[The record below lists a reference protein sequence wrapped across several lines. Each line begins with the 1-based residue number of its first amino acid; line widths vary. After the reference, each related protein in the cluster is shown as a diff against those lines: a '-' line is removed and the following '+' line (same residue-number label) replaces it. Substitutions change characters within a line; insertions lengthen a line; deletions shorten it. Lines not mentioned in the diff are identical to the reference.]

1 MILPFCEVTVCIMFL
16 LIFHVFSGMFFH
28 PFLSTNGSMQRLKIE
43 KNKIFKKIENKLI
56 TKKMLKSKNIIPII
70 KFLFT
75 IESDILTGSMLH
87 ATNLESLN
95 NNS

>member
-1 MILPFCEVTVCIMFL
+1 
-16 LIFHVFSGMFFH
+16 
-28 PFLSTNGSMQRLKIE
+28 
-43 KNKIFKKIENKLI
+43 
-56 TKKMLKSKNIIPII
+56 MLKSENIIPII

-75 IESDILTGSMLH
+75 NESDILTGSMLH

>member
-1 MILPFCEVTVCIMFL
+1 
-16 LIFHVFSGMFFH
+16 
-28 PFLSTNGSMQRLKIE
+28 
-43 KNKIFKKIENKLI
+43 
-56 TKKMLKSKNIIPII
+56 MLKSKNIIPII